1 MGIFTKGQ
9 RNIATSVYEDAKKYL
24 KPKDGY
30 THVVMFNS
38 FSKLNNEIFCCEDK
52 YTTQIDEIVSR
63 MQDDGYEIVD
73 IKVTILQNQG
83 SGFFGDSMEGYSTL
97 IIYK

>member
-1 MGIFTKGQ
+1 MKI
-9 RNIATSVYEDAKKYL
+9 S
-24 KPKDGY
+24 
-30 THVVMFNS
+30 
-38 FSKLNNEIFCCEDK
+38 
-52 YTTQIDEIVSR
+52 TTQIDEIVSR

>member
-9 RNIATSVYEDAKKYL
+9 RNIAASVYSDAKKYL
-24 KPKDGY
+24 KPKDGNV
-30 THVVMFNS
+30 HVVMFNS
-38 FSKLNNEIFCCEDK
+38 FSKLINEIFCCEDK
-52 YTTQIDEIVSR
+52 YTTQIDEIVSQ
-63 MQDDGYEIVD
+63 MQADGYEIVD

-97 IIYK
+97 IMYK